1 MAILVKGNRE
11 IEVLE
16 PEVEAL
22 LEDGWEVFEQAGG
35 ASKETSS
42 LNFTVAEIK
51 EKLDVLGVEYPA
63 SAKKEE
69 LLHLL
74 EGVE

>member
-1 MAILVKGNRE
+1 MTILVKGNRE

-16 PEVEAL
+16 HEVEAL
-22 LEDGWEVFEQAGG
+22 LEDDWEVFEQNEEAN
-35 ASKETSS
+35 KETSS
-42 LNFTVAEIK
+42 LNLTVAEIK
-51 EKLDVLGVEYPA
+51 GKLDVLGVEYPT

>member
-1 MAILVKGNRE
+1 MTILVKGNRE

-16 PEVEAL
+16 HEVEAL
-22 LEDGWEVFEQAGG
+22 LEDGWEVFEQNEE

-42 LNFTVAEIK
+42 INLTVAEIK

-63 SAKKEE
+63 NAKKEE
-69 LLHLL
+69 LLRLL
-74 EGVE
+74 EGGE